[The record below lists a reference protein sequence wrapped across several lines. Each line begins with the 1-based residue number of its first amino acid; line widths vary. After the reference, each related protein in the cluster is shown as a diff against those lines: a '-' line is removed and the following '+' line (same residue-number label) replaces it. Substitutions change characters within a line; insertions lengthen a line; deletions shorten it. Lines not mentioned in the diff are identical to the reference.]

1 MTIQQ
6 KLSQEL
12 VMRNE
17 KICRL
22 HPVAQERGG

>member
-6 KLSQEL
+6 KLSEDL
-12 VMRNE
+12 VTRNE

-22 HPVAQERGG
+22 LHVAQERGG